1 MKRKLFLA
9 LIAVLV
15 ICLTCGMLLVACNNK
30 DDNGGGGG
38 GGNNPGGGTVVP
50 PVTAKDIIT
59 DAAEKFDAVA
69 KDTTGDKEFNLGIEL
84 VAVNE
89 NDAVKFALVTETIG
103 GKDYIYG
110 SVNGGDMMAFN
121 GFDLGGT
128 IETVLSWFG
137 GSIMGIELT
146 PDGFMSGIVGLA
158 LSGLVSSYQVSENGD
173 AYQFVINLENVLSLV
188 VENID
193 IEAEIEKAGL
203 TDIMGTVASA
213 LNSMLG
219 LDVASPATVTGV
231 LRALATD
238 YKINIYF
245 GFGEYADKA
254 SESASV
260 KPFGDLALS
269 DKVVAAR
276 PTADKPAKNLLNFAF
291 DGTAEL
297 KDAEGTTTHTYK
309 IDVDINLDIFQLIDP
324 LLDCVT
330 VTVDAETGSS
340 SPSGFVVT
348 EEKLTALMDAISKL
362 GYISIE
368 VNEMPLDGGADAQ
381 PVKNV
386 LTIHSNFDEG
396 NALVQLFSEKLSV
409 IIVSADVALGGVYDF
424 DALAGFIFDSLS
436 GAITQAE
443 GEEGGINVMGLIT
456 SLLGLSNLDIND
468 IEGSLAD
475 INANGFSLTMSG
487 LVDTLAANGLDLSV
501 AADAVP
507 GLWHNAETMT
517 IKISTPLEN
526 IYGSAVKKNTA
537 DLAAVKYNSTA
548 SSALVSD
555 VKTID
560 INSTISG
567 MPSIGMDVTYNMTG
581 TPIGGGDPVSFEG
594 YIVGISGLDISTPG
608 TKTATLYVAPTSL
621 GESLVSLL
629 ADFVDLD
636 MSKYPVFGIIEVPY
650 EFEVITQDVI
660 SDAKVIGS
668 KDTVTT
674 EYDFSY
680 SLQSTGSMKTPFELL
695 RKSRRDYGGYT
706 VGFSFKYNGQDI
718 TYYLLESQLSFS
730 ILDENGTAVSNAIN
744 ADGDITVEAGNY
756 ILRVQYGSLY
766 ADIDF
771 NVSTVSIVPVVS
783 DQGTPVLGEQ
793 YNYGINVV
801 ETMPDGTTHNLTP
814 SSLSYRIGSTSV
826 NALKTTFDAVGTP
839 DGSNMFLVTL
849 DKLTNSFG
857 DHYVSATV
865 TSTNGAVRISSIRYD
880 FGTVATP
887 DTGLTA
893 TTKASFGFGESVDN
907 QFTITV
913 SGQKY
918 TLHWTGSAWQAVY
931 ADGDNQGDVNSA
943 INAIVELNWREK
955 KNGDEVIFQGTPV
968 TLSAQGY
975 ITNNPV
981 TNGASNMQNVD
992 WKVTVGDMST
1002 TGNFSVSPIYSNNT
1016 EKEVGDSHSITA
1028 SPYVFVDGTRR
1039 STQIYWDN
1047 EAKKYD
1053 IRAYSYAN
1061 KEYTYYYHADF
1072 DSDVVLS
1079 YTVKD
1084 ASNNDVTAT
1093 VFDAEG
1099 KYAAAGEYT
1108 FTYTLTFGDVT
1119 YTFTSTATITAPTAE
1134 A

>member
-38 GGNNPGGGTVVP
+38 GGNNPGGGGTVVP

-69 KDTTGDKEFNLGIEL
+69 KDTTGEKEFNLGIEL

-146 PDGFMSGIVGLA
+146 PDGFMNGIVGLA
-158 LSGLVSSYQVSENGD
+158 LPGLVSSYQVSENGD

-245 GFGEYADKA
+245 GFGEYADKT

-324 LLDCVT
+324 LLSCVT
-330 VTVDAETGSS
+330 VTVDDEGGSS
-340 SPSGFVVT
+340 TPSGFVVT
-348 EEKLTALMDAISKL
+348 EEKLDALMDAISKL
-362 GYISIE
+362 GFISIE

-396 NALVQLFSEKLSV
+396 VALVQLFSEK
-409 IIVSADVALGGVYDF
+409 IDIMGMGGDVSLGGVYEF
-424 DALAGFIFDSLS
+424 DAIAGFIVDSLS

-456 SLLGLSNLDIND
+456 SLLGLSNLDINN
-468 IEGSLAD
+468 IEGSLETIAT
-475 INANGFSLTMSG
+475 NGFSLTMSG
-487 LVDTLAANGLDLSV
+487 LVDALASNGLDLSV
-501 AADAVP
+501 AASAVP
-507 GLWHNAETMT
+507 ALWHNAETMT

-526 IYGSAVKKNTA
+526 IYGSAVKKDTVE
-537 DLAAVKYNSTA
+537 LAAVKYDSTG
-548 SSALVSD
+548 SDALLKSID
-555 VKTID
+555 TIE
-560 INSTISG
+560 IETSLG
-567 MPSIGMDVTYNMTG
+567 KRFPAFGLGVPYNMTG
-581 TPIGGGDPVSFEG
+581 TAFDGTEDLAIQG
-594 YIVGISGLDISTPG
+594 YILGYKGLDFTQKG
-608 TKTATLYVAPTSL
+608 KQTATLYVAAANIGKDLINT
-621 GESLVSLL
+621 LVS
-629 ADFVDLD
+629 FVDIDLTP
-636 MSKYPVFGIIEVPY
+636 YPVFGIYTIEV
-650 EFEVITQDVI
+650 EFDV
-660 SDAKVIGS
+660 DPDKVSVSNAEI
-668 KDTVTT
+668 
-674 EYDFSY
+674 
-680 SLQSTGSMKTPFELL
+680 
-695 RKSRRDYGGYT
+695 
-706 VGFSFKYNGQDI
+706 VGFEDGAPVNYTYASQKSSAYDSVFDWYKKYVSGKGSVVGLHKIDSAEGVDTIYLNQAAFNGAV
-718 TYYLLESQLSFS
+718 T
-730 ILDENGTAVSNAIN
+730 ILDENGAIVNNALNDDFDVVAPAGKYIIHIESQGYVVEIPLN
-744 ADGDITVEAGNY
+744 ISTILVEAAADTTLAYDQLLNY
-756 ILRVQYGSLY
+756 
-766 ADIDF
+766 A
-771 NVSTVSIVPVVS
+771 VV
-783 DQGTPVLGEQ
+783 VK
-793 YNYGINVV
+793 
-801 ETMPDGTTHNLTP
+801 ETMPDQSVVTLTP
-814 SSLSYRIGSTSV
+814 ATLSYTLGKASV
-826 NALKTTFDAVGTP
+826 PNMHVETNNFAKVGTP
-839 DGSNMFLVTL
+839 GEDRFTVTLNHDLQFVGAHRASIKVTSKLTGESVSSITFNFGTLTAPASAFELTGTPPGNYYFGESISVLKFTANGKEYSAAYDAENSKWVAKAEDGSVLDGLTLTLKWNDAKGAVVTANENGIITNYP
-849 DKLTNSFG
+849 DNYVSGIRSDMIYMEAQRGGYIMTLTFKMYELYAKTSG
-857 DHYVSATV
+857 SATV
-865 TSTNGAVRISSIRYD
+865 GETLPSDFIANVNKLNSNYKFAWGAEGYGIY
-880 FGTVATP
+880 
-887 DTGLTA
+887 
-893 TTKASFGFGESVDN
+893 
-907 QFTITV
+907 
-913 SGQKY
+913 
-918 TLHWTGSAWQAVY
+918 
-931 ADGDNQGDVNSA
+931 
-943 INAIVELNWREK
+943 
-955 KNGDEVIFQGTPV
+955 NGDDC
-968 TLSAQGY
+968 
-975 ITNNPV
+975 IT
-981 TNGASNMQNVD
+981 
-992 WKVTVGDMST
+992 KVTVK
-1002 TGNFSVSPIYSNNT
+1002 VY
-1016 EKEVGDSHSITA
+1016 
-1028 SPYVFVDGTRR
+1028 DG
-1039 STQIYWDN
+1039 
-1047 EAKKYD
+1047 
-1053 IRAYSYAN
+1053 
-1061 KEYTYYYHADF
+1061 
-1072 DSDVVLS
+1072 
-1079 YTVKD
+1079 
-1084 ASNNDVTAT
+1084 NNDVTST
-1093 VFDAEG
+1093 VISETDGTLLVAGTYKFEYELTYQGSHQKFFREG
-1099 KYAAAGEYT
+1099 VQVKA
-1108 FTYTLTFGDVT
+1108 
-1119 YTFTSTATITAPTAE
+1119 AE

>member
-1 MKRKLFLA
+1 MKRKMFL
-9 LIAVLV
+9 IVISVLV
-15 ICLTCGMLLVACNNK
+15 LCLTCGMLFVACNDKNEGNDNPDDDHGTTTGSAFDTFK
-30 DDNGGGGG
+30 D
-38 GGNNPGGGTVVP
+38 VVFELED
-50 PVTAKDIIT
+50 VKL
-59 DAAEKFDAVA
+59 
-69 KDTTGDKEFNLGIEL
+69 DTTGAKEFNFGLDVTAADDASKSLFSLAFETLGGE
-84 VAVNE
+84 E
-89 NDAVKFALVTETIG
+89 
-103 GKDYIYG
+103 YIYG
-110 SVNGGDMMAFN
+110 SVNGGAMTKFN

-128 IETVLSWFG
+128 VETVLSWFG
-137 GSIMGIELT
+137 DSITIMGIPVELNANGFLGGVGGELLSALIGDAKVSS
-146 PDGFMSGIVGLA
+146 DGSAYAIVLNLEGIVGIISGEDA
-158 LSGLVSSYQVSENGD
+158 LLNLDQVIAD
-173 AYQFVINLENVLSLV
+173 
-188 VENID
+188 
-193 IEAEIEKAGL
+193 AGL
-203 TDIMGTVASA
+203 GDIFGMIIPAIG
-213 LNSMLG
+213 G
-219 LDVASPATVTGV
+219 LIMPDGSDDASPATVTELV
-231 LRALATD
+231 EAIADNYTLTF
-238 YKINIYF
+238 YF
-245 GFGEYADKA
+245 GFEDNTGKDAAAEKA
-254 SESASV
+254 AQ
-260 KPFGDLALS
+260 PFGDLALS
-269 DKVVAAR
+269 SKVMAAR
-276 PTADKPAKNLLNFAF
+276 EADARNLLNFAL

-330 VTVDAETGSS
+330 VTVDKETGSS

-362 GYISIE
+362 GFISIE

-381 PVKNV
+381 PIKNV

-409 IIVSADVALGGVYDF
+409 FIVSADVALGGVYDF

-436 GAITQAE
+436 GALTQAE
-443 GEEGGINVMGLIT
+443 GEEGGINVMGLI
-456 SLLGLSNLDIND
+456 SGLLGLSNLDIND

-501 AADAVP
+501 AASAVP

-517 IKISTPLEN
+517 IKISTPLES

-537 DLAAVKYNSTA
+537 DLAAVKYDSTA

-567 MPSIGMDVTYNMTG
+567 MPSIGMDITYNMTG

-608 TKTATLYVAPTSL
+608 KKTATLYVAPTSL

-636 MSKYPVFGIIEVPY
+636 MSKYPVFGIFEVPF

-680 SLQSTGSMKTPFELL
+680 SMQSTGSMKTPFELL
-695 RKSRRDYGGYT
+695 RKSRKDYGGYT

-718 TYYLLESQLSFS
+718 TYYLLENQMSFS
-730 ILDENGTAVSNAIN
+730 ILDENGTAVANAIN

-793 YNYGINVV
+793 YNYGINVI

-814 SSLSYRIGSTSV
+814 SSLSYRIGSTTV
-826 NALKTTFDAVGTP
+826 DALKNTFDAVGTP
-839 DGSNMFLVTL
+839 DGSNKFLVTL

-887 DTGLTA
+887 ETGLTA
-893 TTKASFGFGESVDN
+893 TARASFGFGESLDN

-931 ADGDNQGDVNSA
+931 ADGDKKGEVNSE

-955 KNGDEVIFQGTPV
+955 KDGDDVIFQGTPV

-1002 TGNFSVSPIYSNNT
+1002 TGNFSVSPFYASGGD
-1016 EKEVGDSHSITA
+1016 KEVGDSFSIWA
-1028 SPYVFVDGTRR
+1028 NIYVVVDGERLY
-1039 STQIYWDN
+1039 SSVAWDA
-1047 EAKKYD
+1047 ESGTYKLRVSIDGEYVTTGLPVAF
-1053 IRAYSYAN
+1053 SYIIA
-1061 KEYTYYYHADF
+1061 
-1072 DSDVVLS
+1072 
-1079 YTVKD
+1079 
-1084 ASNNDVTAT
+1084 
-1093 VFDAEG
+1093 DAEG
-1099 KYAAAGEYT
+1099 EPVQTIFDANGKFAVAGEYT
-1108 FTYTLTFGDVT
+1108 ITFTLTFGDVT
-1119 YTFTSTATITAPTAE
+1119 YTSTAALNITAPAAE

>member
-1 MKRKLFLA
+1 M
-9 LIAVLV
+9 
-15 ICLTCGMLLVACNNK
+15 
-30 DDNGGGGG
+30 
-38 GGNNPGGGTVVP
+38 
-50 PVTAKDIIT
+50 
-59 DAAEKFDAVA
+59 
-69 KDTTGDKEFNLGIEL
+69 
-84 VAVNE
+84 
-89 NDAVKFALVTETIG
+89 
-103 GKDYIYG
+103 
-110 SVNGGDMMAFN
+110 
-121 GFDLGGT
+121 
-128 IETVLSWFG
+128 
-137 GSIMGIELT
+137 
-146 PDGFMSGIVGLA
+146 
-158 LSGLVSSYQVSENGD
+158 
-173 AYQFVINLENVLSLV
+173 
-188 VENID
+188 
-193 IEAEIEKAGL
+193 
-203 TDIMGTVASA
+203 
-213 LNSMLG
+213 
-219 LDVASPATVTGV
+219 
-231 LRALATD
+231 
-238 YKINIYF
+238 
-245 GFGEYADKA
+245 
-254 SESASV
+254 
-260 KPFGDLALS
+260 
-269 DKVVAAR
+269 
-276 PTADKPAKNLLNFAF
+276 
-291 DGTAEL
+291 
-297 KDAEGTTTHTYK
+297 
-309 IDVDINLDIFQLIDP
+309 
-324 LLDCVT
+324 T
-330 VTVDAETGSS
+330 VTVDEETRSS

-348 EEKLTALMDAISKL
+348 EEKLTALMEAISEL

-381 PVKNV
+381 PIKNV

-409 IIVSADVALGGVYDF
+409 LVVSADVALGGVYDF

-436 GAITQAE
+436 GAITQTE
-443 GEEGGINVMGLIT
+443 GEEGGIDIMGLI
-456 SLLGLSNLDIND
+456 SGLLGLSNLDIND

-507 GLWHNAETMT
+507 GLWHDAETMT

-608 TKTATLYVAPTSL
+608 KKTATLYVAPTSL

-636 MSKYPVFGIIEVPY
+636 MSKYPVFGIFEVPF

-718 TYYLLESQLSFS
+718 TYYLLENQLSFS
-730 ILDENGTAVSNAIN
+730 VLDENGTAVANAIN
-744 ADGDITVEAGNY
+744 ANGDIAVGAGNY

-783 DQGTPVLGEQ
+783 AQGTPVLGEQ

-814 SSLSYRIGSTSV
+814 SSLSYMIGSTRV
-826 NALKTTFDAVGTP
+826 DALKNTFDAVGTP

-849 DKLTNSFG
+849 DKLTNSLG
-857 DHYVSATV
+857 DHSVTATV
-865 TSTNGAVRISSIRYD
+865 TSTNGAVRISSIKYV

-893 TTKASFGFGESVDN
+893 TTKGSAAFGESLDN

-931 ADGDNQGDVNSA
+931 ADGDKKGEVNSE

-955 KNGDEVIFQGTPV
+955 KNDEGEVTFQGGPV

-981 TNGASNMQNVD
+981 TNSASNMQTLD

-1002 TGNFSVSPIYSNNT
+1002 TGNFSVSPIYSNNA

-1039 STQIYWDN
+1039 GTQIYWDK

-1099 KYAAAGEYT
+1099 KFAAAGEYT

-1119 YTFTSTATITAPTAE
+1119 YTFTSTATITAPAAE